1 MKKFITTAALLGL
14 TLICSDISAFAQRG
28 HGRDREDR
36 YEHRGRGHG
45 RDREDRYAH
54 RGRGH
59 QGRDRDHDRGYRH
72 DDHRGR
78 GHAYGH
84 YSNHNRPRYQAPR
97 HHRHG
102 PPSWARAHR
111 YNMSRHVYFP
121 EYYTFYDANRGGYTY
136 WGGNDWVFST
146 AVPSF
151 LVNVNLGRARIQV
164 MNDVP
169 LGYAPQGYYGR
180 YHKRFPVPRPLV
192 PPVFIPRF

>member
-1 MKKFITTAALLGL
+1 MKKFITIATLLGL
-14 TLICSDISAFAQRG
+14 TLLFSDMSAFAQRG
-28 HGRDREDR
+28 HGRGGDRHDD
-36 YEHRGRGHG
+36 RGRGRDHG
-45 RDREDRYAH
+45 RYEQRDRHD
-54 RGRGH
+54 RGRE
-59 QGRDRDHDRGYRH
+59 RGYRH

-84 YSNHNRPRYQAPR
+84 YKNRHQSHYYAPR
-97 HHRHG
+97 PHRHG
-102 PPSWARAHR
+102 PPAWARAHR

-136 WGGNDWVFST
+136 WGGNDWVFS
-146 AVPSF
+146 ASVPSF
-151 LVNVNLGRARIQV
+151 LVNVNLGRARIQI

-169 LGYAPQGYYGR
+169 LGYAPQGYFGR

>member
-1 MKKFITTAALLGL
+1 MKKFITIAALLGL
-14 TLICSDISAFAQRG
+14 TLIFSDTAFAQRG
-28 HGRDREDR
+28 HGHGRDRDDR
-36 YEHRGRGHG
+36 YEHRGRG
-45 RDREDRYAH
+45 
-54 RGRGH
+54 
-59 QGRDRDHDRGYRH
+59 QGRDHDRGYRH

-84 YSNHNRPRYQAPR
+84 YKKRHRDHYYDGPR

-102 PPSWARAHR
+102 PPAWARAHR

-136 WGGNDWVFST
+136 WGGNDWVFSAT
-146 AVPSF
+146 VPSF
-151 LVNVNLGRARIQV
+151 LVNVNLGRARIQI

-169 LGYAPQGYYGR
+169 LGYAPQQYYRR

>member
-1 MKKFITTAALLGL
+1 MKKFITIAALLGL
-14 TLICSDISAFAQRG
+14 ALIFTDTTAFAQRG

-36 YEHRGRGHG
+36 YEHRGHGHG
-45 RDREDRYAH
+45 R
-54 RGRGH
+54 
-59 QGRDRDHDRGYRH
+59 GRDHGYRH

-78 GHAYGH
+78 GRGYGH
-84 YSNHNRPRYQAPR
+84 QHRPRTRYHAPR

-102 PPSWARAHR
+102 PPAWARAHR

-136 WGGNDWVFST
+136 WGGNDWVFTTS
-146 AVPSF
+146 VPSF

-164 MNDVP
+164 MSDVP
-169 LGYAPQGYYGR
+169 LGYAPQGYFRR